1 MELNQEIIA
10 ALRRE
15 VEKHAGRRMISPAN
29 FDFLASILQTNPQR
43 PISSTTLKRV
53 WGYVRDVGSAYT
65 PSRYTLCTL
74 AHFIGFNDI
83 EDFQYS
89 QEKTTATESDH
100 YFGMTIGSDDLPAG
114 VMIEVTWLPDRKVEM
129 KHIAGSEFQIIR
141 AENSKIHTGDLIEC
155 HSFTQNAPLY
165 ISRVS
170 RADSQPFTYVA
181 GVRTGVHFRLLPHS

>member
-15 VEKHAGRRMISPAN
+15 VEKHAGRRMISPAD

-74 AHFIGFNDI
+74 AHFIGFNGL
-83 EDFQYS
+83 QC
-89 QEKTTATESDH
+89 
-100 YFGMTIGSDDLPAG
+100 
-114 VMIEVTWLPDRKVEM
+114 R
-129 KHIAGSEFQIIR
+129 
-141 AENSKIHTGDLIEC
+141 
-155 HSFTQNAPLY
+155 
-165 ISRVS
+165 
-170 RADSQPFTYVA
+170 
-181 GVRTGVHFRLLPHS
+181 